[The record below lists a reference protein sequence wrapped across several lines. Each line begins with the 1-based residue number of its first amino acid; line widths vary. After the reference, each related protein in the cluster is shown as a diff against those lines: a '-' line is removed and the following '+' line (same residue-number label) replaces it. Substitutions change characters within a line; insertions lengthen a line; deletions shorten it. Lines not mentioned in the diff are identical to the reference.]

1 MIIVTHTVF
10 FSLQFLNNLSH
21 EMMQYSR
28 NSFDFED
35 RFNIEIPKLG
45 GTKESPLLY
54 QDSPEDSLMPYPPEK
69 IPCHKF

>member
-45 GTKESPLLY
+45 GTKESPLPYKELLY
-54 QDSPEDSLMPYPPEK
+54 ATKNSMYSIYLK
-69 IPCHKF
+69 